1 MGFLDGFLNKMNF
14 STTDEYDGDYDDMDM
29 TEENEE
35 EEEETA
41 ASAAEE
47 KKADQETPKTESAPA
62 SSTATFRKKSAK
74 NTSGKVV
81 SMNGVMKQSEVE
93 QKSDADMQNEKEAVA
108 EEATDSIEEVAQ
120 TDSVAITAQMCSPA
134 GQYPVMGESVV
145 TVDELADY
153 FNQSGYEYPS
163 EELAKGGADTI
174 ETFCQIYCE
183 EAEAEDIRAEVAFTQ
198 AMKETGFLQ
207 FGGDVCIGQF
217 NFAGIGTTGGGVP
230 GNSYPDVRTG
240 VRAQIQHLKA
250 YATDE
255 PLNQTCV
262 DNRYEYVKKAS
273 APYVQWLGQKENP
286 EGAGWATGENY
297 GYDIAGMLQ
306 HLLLKEQG

>member
-1 MGFLDGFLNKMNF
+1 MKKILCFIL
-14 STTDEYDGDYDDMDM
+14 
-29 TEENEE
+29 
-35 EEEETA
+35 
-41 ASAAEE
+41 SAVLVFNNALFVY
-47 KKADQETPKTESAPA
+47 AD
-62 SSTATFRKKSAK
+62 
-74 NTSGKVV
+74 TSGTIPTPVPTLMPIPSSKIIEILAKI
-81 SMNGVMKQSEVE
+81 MHPEFGVLEDFFKKDEV
-93 QKSDADMQNEKEAVA
+93 K
-108 EEATDSIEEVAQ
+108 
-120 TDSVAITAQMCSPA
+120 
-134 GQYPVMGESVV
+134 
-145 TVDELADY
+145 
-153 FNQSGYEYPS
+153 
-163 EELAKGGADTI
+163 EELAKGGADSI

-183 EAEAEDIRAEVAFTQ
+183 EAEAENIRAEVAFTQ

-207 FGGDVCIGQF
+207 VGGDVSIEQF